1 MEAPG
6 PTYQMSAVLASRG
19 IAHHLDDRGPKAD
32 TNGPTGI
39 TRCGNT
45 WARTSEEPTTAAVQH
60 RRGEK
65 QSGGAVYEA
74 CPPPS
79 SAGNVADMTASTVA
93 QYLTALP
100 ADRRAALSAV
110 RKAINENLP
119 VGYEEGMQFGMIGW
133 YVPLSA
139 YPAGYGE
146 NPKVPLSF
154 VALASQKSGMVLH
167 FLCFYAHPTL
177 STWFTSEYKK
187 SGKKLDMGKGCV
199 RFKSL
204 EDLALDVVGRT
215 VARVSAEEH
224 MANYQAARALMG
236 KVKSSAKK
244 VARKS
249 AVKKAK
255 PKK

>member
-1 MEAPG
+1 MAATFFVKPEMVRALLATASLSNG
-6 PTYQMSAVLASRG
+6 GHGESSTGLHLLDVLCDPVFYFS
-19 IAHHLDDRGPKAD
+19 LS
-32 TNGPTGI
+32 TF
-39 TRCGNT
+39 
-45 WARTSEEPTTAAVQH
+45 
-60 RRGEK
+60 
-65 QSGGAVYEA
+65 YFA
-74 CPPPS
+74 CI
-79 SAGNVADMTASTVA
+79 VANMTASTVA
-93 QYLTALP
+93 QYLAALP

-119 VGYEEGMQFGMIGW
+119 DGYEEGMQFGMIGW
-133 YVPLSA
+133 YVPLSV

-167 FLCFYAHPTL
+167 FLCFYGHPTL

-224 MANYQAARALMG
+224 MANYQAARALLG
-236 KVKSSAKK
+236 KGRNAGEGAAGLSKSSAKK
-244 VARKS
+244 GARKS